1 MGIFLCFVWV
11 GVYCVF
17 LFVLKI
23 INIGIIIKI
32 IRNLVLLVM
41 EIIDKKIFWI
51 GYEGKI
57 WFVRFEDINVGEGW
71 G

>member
-23 INIGIIIKI
+23 INKGIIIKI

-41 EIIDKKIFWI
+41 EIIDKKI

-57 WFVRFEDINVGEGW
+57 WFVRFEDINVGEDW